1 MALPVISCPPVLGL
15 PGCMSAGQ
23 PRGVLTGPVQNLMP
37 QSSEISWSWL
47 GPGGDAGEAS
57 QGWRPGFRLERNTR
71 SSRPAG
77 TPPFAEGTAVRR
89 RATSRLSKHFD
100 HIQESTGHRPVE
112 LDGHV
117 IAAGHSV
124 DLVVRSNLAVFYM
137 KLARA
142 LKP

>member
-1 MALPVISCPPVLGL
+1 MALPVIPCPPVLGL

-37 QSSEISWSWL
+37 NPLRFPGAGWDRAAMPGRRLRVGDQDSGLSEI
-47 GPGGDAGEAS
+47 PGH
-57 QGWRPGFRLERNTR
+57 
-71 SSRPAG
+71 RPAG
-77 TPPFAEGTAVRR
+77 TPPFAEGMAVRR

>member
-1 MALPVISCPPVLGL
+1 MHHPGADPGAVPRAEGRGDHNDPVPFLAQGELALPD
-15 PGCMSAGQ
+15 Q
-23 PRGVLTGPVQNLMP
+23 
-37 QSSEISWSWL
+37 E
-47 GPGGDAGEAS
+47 
-57 QGWRPGFRLERNTR
+57 
-71 SSRPAG
+71 
-77 TPPFAEGTAVRR
+77 PFAEGMAVRR